1 MKQQLRIFALTLLL
15 ILSGNATAAGGS
27 FIALC
32 YHDIQDDPQHQRV
45 ADALTISS
53 AELVAQF
60 NWLREHGYRPVSLD
74 DILAARDGRR
84 PLPEK
89 AVLLTFDDGYLSTY
103 TRVFPLLK
111 LFDYP
116 AVVAPLAK
124 WIESKESQLQ
134 YGDKTAPRTAFLSWQ
149 QLREMAD
156 SGLVEIASHSYDLHH
171 GVPGNPQGNRQ
182 PAATTRIYDAHRQ
195 RYEADEAFQ
204 HRIRQDLR
212 RSRDLIEQRTGH
224 RPRIVVWPYGSYSQ
238 EVVDI
243 ATELDMPV
251 TFTLDEGTNDIHR
264 LQAVKRILLPDATRL
279 EDLAAELTLPT
290 QPPFVR
296 VAHVDLDYVYDQDPR
311 QQEANLGRL
320 LDRIKALQINTVYL
334 QAYADPD
341 GDGTADALYFPNRHL
356 PMRADLFNRV
366 AWQLLTRSEV
376 QVYAWLPV
384 LAFQLP
390 PEHPAAQ
397 LLVERASAP
406 DSGRDAVDYRRLSP
420 FSREAHEVVK
430 QIYEDLAKHAH
441 FQGLLFHD
449 DAYLSDYEDAS
460 PLALQVYQEQWG
472 LPASLAAIRQDP
484 ALLNEWTRRKT
495 DTLIYWTQTLA
506 DQVRYYRPE
515 IKTARNLYAATVLN
529 PAAQSW
535 FAQSLRTFLTA
546 YDYTALMAMPYM
558 EGARQP
564 KHWLRQL
571 ATRIHAVPGAV
582 PRVVF
587 ELQSRNWHR
596 DQPVADETLR
606 TQMHLLQTLGI
617 RNYGYYPDDFI
628 HERPDIGAI
637 RPLMSLS
644 DYPYPRP

>member
-1 MKQQLRIFALTLLL
+1 MKQRIKTLALTLLL
-15 ILSGNATAAGGS
+15 TLSASAASAGGS
-27 FIALC
+27 FLALC
-32 YHDIQDDPQHQRV
+32 YHDIQDDPQRQRV

-60 NWLREHGYRPVSLD
+60 NWLREHGYQPVSLD

-124 WIESKESQLQ
+124 WVESGEAQVQ
-134 YGDKTAPRTAFLSWQ
+134 YGDKTAPRSAFLSWK
-149 QLREMAD
+149 QLKEMAD

-171 GVPGNPQGNRQ
+171 GVTGNPQGNQQ
-182 PAATTRIYDAHRQ
+182 PAATTRIYDTQQA
-195 RYEADEAFQ
+195 RYENDEGFRR
-204 HRIRQDLR
+204 RIRQDLQH
-212 RSRDLIEQRTGH
+212 SRDLIEQRTGH

-243 ATELDMPV
+243 AAGLEMPI
-251 TFTLDEGTNDIHR
+251 TFTLEEGANDVHR
-264 LQAVKRILLPDATRL
+264 LQAVKRILLPDTARL
-279 EDLAAELTLPT
+279 ADLVSELVLPPE
-290 QPPFVR
+290 QPFVR
-296 VAHVDLDYVYDQDPR
+296 VAHVDLDYVYDEDPR

-356 PMRADLFNRV
+356 PMRADLFNRA
-366 AWQLLTRSEV
+366 AWQLLTRAQV

-390 PEHPAAQ
+390 PQHAAAQ
-397 LLVERASAP
+397 LLVERATI
-406 DSGRDAVDYRRLSP
+406 DDGERDKMDYRRLSP

-430 QIYEDLAKHAH
+430 EIYEDLAKHAH

-460 PLALQVYQEQWG
+460 PLALQVYREQWQ
-472 LPASLAAIRQDP
+472 LPASLAEIRQDP
-484 ALLNEWTRRKT
+484 ALLDEWTRRKT
-495 DTLIYWTQTLA
+495 ETLIYWTQTLA
-506 DQVRYYRPE
+506 ERVRYYRPA

-529 PAAQSW
+529 PAAQAW
-535 FAQSLRTFLTA
+535 FAQSLPAFLAA
-546 YDYTALMAMPYM
+546 YDYTAVMAMPYM
-558 EGARQP
+558 EGARHP
-564 KHWLRQL
+564 RRWLRRL
-571 ATRIHAVPGAV
+571 AARIKDIPGAV

-587 ELQSRNWHR
+587 ELQSRNWR
-596 DQPVADETLR
+596 LDRPVANDALR
-606 TQMHLLQTLGI
+606 AQMHLLQTLGI
-617 RNYGYYPDDFI
+617 RNYGYYPDDFL
-628 HERPDIGAI
+628 HQQPDIDFI
-637 RPLMSLS
+637 RPVISLS
-644 DYPYPRP
+644 EYPYPRP